1 MHTRRRKSTFII
13 LFLPTSDFWDI
24 RINLYHIFKFFL
36 SSRKTHGCFQM
47 KMRFLMEWQTL
58 KPKVRQYSQE
68 TQNRNI
74 KNWPQ
79 GLAAVVWKPSN
90 KPGNSTGLQYTLIR
104 LCGLPEVTQ
113 GFSKSKAWCKS
124 AWIGTNQAAS
134 LMLAAHTLP
143 SQHLTPIT
151 AVLWDTLCFS
161 SGLQNALQSFT
172 RKRHFPYF
180 SYFNTQV
187 QAQTNLGEHS
197 PEKQAGNAGQEH
209 DF

>member
-1 MHTRRRKSTFII
+1 M
-13 LFLPTSDFWDI
+13 
-24 RINLYHIFKFFL
+24 
-36 SSRKTHGCFQM
+36 
-47 KMRFLMEWQTL
+47 
-58 KPKVRQYSQE
+58 RQYSQE

-124 AWIGTNQAAS
+124 AWIGTNQAAF
-134 LMLAAHTLP
+134 LMLAVHTLP

-161 SGLQNALQSFT
+161 SGLLNALQSFT

-197 PEKQAGNAGQEH
+197 PEKQAGNAGQSKIFKNRRFFEIS
-209 DF
+209 FYRRNRLQKG